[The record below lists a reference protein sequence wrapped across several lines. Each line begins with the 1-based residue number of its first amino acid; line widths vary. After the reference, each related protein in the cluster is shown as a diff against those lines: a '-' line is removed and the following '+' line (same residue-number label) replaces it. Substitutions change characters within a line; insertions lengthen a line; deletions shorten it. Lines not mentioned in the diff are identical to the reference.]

1 MKSQSLNPSDFIQL
15 PRPLLY
21 PSKTLLL
28 QFPYSSLSLSQTP
41 RKRAFKT
48 KTCNAVSLLK
58 PRRLSIRVR
67 SSSGSSSSSSSSSSS
82 NAATAPS
89 NVDEDAESA
98 QLFEVVFENS
108 LPL

>member
-1 MKSQSLNPSDFIQL
+1 MKSQFLNPSDFIQL
-15 PRPLLY
+15 PRP
-21 PSKTLLL
+21 SKTLLL
-28 QFPYSSLSLSQTP
+28 QLPYSSLSLSQTP

-48 KTCNAVSLLK
+48 KTGNAVSLLK

-67 SSSGSSSSSSSSSSS
+67 SASGSTSSS